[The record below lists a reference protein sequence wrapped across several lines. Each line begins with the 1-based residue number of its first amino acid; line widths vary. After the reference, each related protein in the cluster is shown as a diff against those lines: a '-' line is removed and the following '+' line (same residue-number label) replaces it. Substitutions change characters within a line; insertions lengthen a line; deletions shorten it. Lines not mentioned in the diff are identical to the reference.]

1 MPPSR
6 DWLAAFHCLFSI
18 IPDEPPRDLIR
29 HALVP
34 SLRSWKSDT
43 PRVLYNECHH
53 VEGEITW
60 AGVCALRAT
69 LFACAQAINSG
80 HIDTV
85 EALPKATGLVWV
97 LVHAFPLYV
106 RGNKWTSSATR
117 ASGPLDHTVGD
128 YLRDYWPTH
137 DMNGAVV
144 PVQRWNSWYN
154 TISTRGLM
162 SYINNAEPADKT
174 AFRLTIFAT
183 MQWAYYSLWC
193 GRISWQEMPTSAD
206 LKDSMIDQTVLTF
219 HATPGEIGWANDV
232 GVDIAFINRHLL
244 QQMGTRWT
252 PRQGEVP
259 RFLQPPPTLTG
270 HTGWQQHS
278 LLKPQLGYRMRRIY
292 GVDV

>member
-85 EALPKATGLVWV
+85 EALVRTLLQQPEDRATPADAVCEQPKATGLVWV
-97 LVHAFPLYV
+97 LVHAVSVSLLPL
-106 RGNKWTSSATR
+106 A
-117 ASGPLDHTVGD
+117 
-128 YLRDYWPTH
+128 
-137 DMNGAVV
+137 
-144 PVQRWNSWYN
+144 
-154 TISTRGLM
+154 I
-162 SYINNAEPADKT
+162 I
-174 AFRLTIFAT
+174 RLTQLPSPAVP
-183 MQWAYYSLWC
+183 AL
-193 GRISWQEMPTSAD
+193 R
-206 LKDSMIDQTVLTF
+206 
-219 HATPGEIGWANDV
+219 
-232 GVDIAFINRHLL
+232 
-244 QQMGTRWT
+244 
-252 PRQGEVP
+252 PR
-259 RFLQPPPTLTG
+259 
-270 HTGWQQHS
+270 
-278 LLKPQLGYRMRRIY
+278 
-292 GVDV
+292 